1 MESYQSVSTLHQT
14 SLNGLF
20 FLQAKSKESNVLSS
34 HFQFLTSYINVMQL
48 YQKGAT
54 NEVEFNHMEIEESKD
69 DMVKLEAAYDKL
81 KASTEE
87 TNNASD
93 DQENNQ
99 ENPAVDLSQ
108 EGSK

>member
-1 MESYQSVSTLHQT
+1 M
-14 SLNGLF
+14 
-20 FLQAKSKESNVLSS
+20 
-34 HFQFLTSYINVMQL
+34 MQL

-54 NEVEFNHMEIEESKD
+54 NEVEFNQMKIEESKD
-69 DMVKLEAAYDKL
+69 DMAKLQAAYDKL

-93 DQENNQ
+93 DQENNKENQ
-99 ENPAVDLSQ
+99 EVDLSQ